1 MKISKKEKKKMKKA
15 LIIVGIV
22 IALIIL
28 IIAIFAGTN
37 NRAISLE
44 EQIYKADSDIQIQ
57 EKRRT
62 DLILNLVDCVK
73 EYDKHE
79 AEVIQATV
87 EARNESQTKVDSVST
102 MIQAVAEAYPEL
114 KASENYKEL
123 MNELSI
129 TENMIAEHRSSYN
142 SQIRAYNKY
151 VRKFP
156 HKQILNM
163 MGYEYIDFK
172 YLEYSE
178 EERQSLNNLF
188 GD

>member
-1 MKISKKEKKKMKKA
+1 MKVK
-15 LIIVGIV
+15 LIIFGIIMAYIV
-22 IALIIL
+22 LN
-28 IIAIFAGTN
+28 IAIFFGVN
-37 NRAISLE
+37 NRAVSLE
-44 EQIYKADSDIQIQ
+44 EQVYKANSDIQIQ

-79 AEVIQATV
+79 AEVIKAAV
-87 EARNESQTKVDSVST
+87 EARTEGESQVDNVT
-102 MIQAVAEAYPEL
+102 TVIQAVAEAYPEL
-114 KASENYKEL
+114 KSNENYKEL

-129 TENMIAEHRSSYN
+129 TENMIAEYRTTYN

-156 HKQILNM
+156 HKQILSV
-163 MGYEYIDFK
+163 MGYEPIEFN

-178 EERQSLNNLF
+178 AETQSISNLF

>member
-1 MKISKKEKKKMKKA
+1 MKVK
-15 LIIVGIV
+15 LIIFGIIMAFIV
-22 IALIIL
+22 LN
-28 IIAIFAGTN
+28 IAIFFGVN
-37 NRAISLE
+37 NRAVSLE
-44 EQIYKADSDIQIQ
+44 EQVYKANSDIQIQ

-79 AEVIQATV
+79 AEVIKAAV
-87 EARNESQTKVDSVST
+87 EARAEGESQVDNATTV
-102 MIQAVAEAYPEL
+102 IQAVAEAYPEL
-114 KASENYKEL
+114 KSNENYKEL

-129 TENMIAEHRSSYN
+129 TENMIAEYRTTYN

-156 HKQILNM
+156 HKQILIV
-163 MGYEYIDFK
+163 MGYEPIEFN

-178 EERQSLNNLF
+178 AETQSINNLF

>member
-1 MKISKKEKKKMKKA
+1 MKVK
-15 LIIVGIV
+15 LIIFGIIMAYIV
-22 IALIIL
+22 LN
-28 IIAIFAGTN
+28 IAIFFGVN
-37 NRAISLE
+37 NRAVSLE
-44 EQIYKADSDIQIQ
+44 EQVYKANSDIQIQ

-79 AEVIQATV
+79 AEVIKAAV
-87 EARNESQTKVDSVST
+87 EARTEGESQVDNVTT

-114 KASENYKEL
+114 KSSENYKEL

-129 TENMIAEHRSSYN
+129 TENMIAEYRTTYN

-156 HKQILNM
+156 HKQILSV
-163 MGYEYIDFK
+163 MGYEPIEFN

-178 EERQSLNNLF
+178 AETQSISNLF

>member
-1 MKISKKEKKKMKKA
+1 MKVK
-15 LIIVGIV
+15 LIIFGIIMTYIV
-22 IALIIL
+22 LN
-28 IIAIFAGTN
+28 IAIFFGVN
-37 NRAISLE
+37 NRAVSLE
-44 EQIYKADSDIQIQ
+44 EQVYKANSDIQIQ

-79 AEVIQATV
+79 AEVIKAAV
-87 EARNESQTKVDSVST
+87 EARTSDQTEVGNVNT
-102 MIQAVAEAYPEL
+102 MLQAVAEAYPEL
-114 KASENYKEL
+114 KSNENYKEL

-129 TENMIAEHRSSYN
+129 TENMIAEYRTTYN

-156 HKQILNM
+156 HKQILSV
-163 MGYEYIDFK
+163 MGYEPIEFN

-178 EERQSLNNLF
+178 AETQSISNLF

>member
-1 MKISKKEKKKMKKA
+1 MKVK
-15 LIIVGIV
+15 LIIFGIIMAYIV
-22 IALIIL
+22 LN
-28 IIAIFAGTN
+28 IAIFFGVN
-37 NRAISLE
+37 NRAVSLE
-44 EQIYKADSDIQIQ
+44 EQVYKANSDIQIQ

-79 AEVIQATV
+79 AEVIKAAV
-87 EARNESQTKVDSVST
+87 EARAADQAEVGNVNT
-102 MIQAVAEAYPEL
+102 MLQAVAEAYPEL
-114 KASENYKEL
+114 KSNENYKEL

-129 TENMIAEHRSSYN
+129 TENMIAEYRTTYN

-156 HKQILNM
+156 HKQILSV
-163 MGYEYIDFK
+163 MGYEPIEFN

-178 EERQSLNNLF
+178 AETQSISNLF

>member
-1 MKISKKEKKKMKKA
+1 MKVK
-15 LIIVGIV
+15 LIIFGIIMAYIV
-22 IALIIL
+22 LN
-28 IIAIFAGTN
+28 IAIFFGVN
-37 NRAISLE
+37 NRAVSLE
-44 EQIYKADSDIQIQ
+44 EQVYKANSDIQIQ

-79 AEVIQATV
+79 AEVIKAAV
-87 EARNESQTKVDSVST
+87 EARAADQTEVGNVNT
-102 MIQAVAEAYPEL
+102 MFQAVAEAYPEL
-114 KASENYKEL
+114 KSNENYKEL

-129 TENMIAEHRSSYN
+129 TENMIAEYRTTYN

-151 VRKFP
+151 IRKFP
-156 HKQILNM
+156 HKQILSV
-163 MGYEYIDFK
+163 MGYEPIEFN

-178 EERQSLNNLF
+178 AETQSISNLF

>member
-1 MKISKKEKKKMKKA
+1 MKVK
-15 LIIVGIV
+15 LIIFGIIMASIV
-22 IALIIL
+22 LN
-28 IIAIFAGTN
+28 IAIFFGVN
-37 NRAISLE
+37 NRAVSLE
-44 EQIYKADSDIQIQ
+44 EQVYKANSDIQIQ

-79 AEVIQATV
+79 AEVIKAAV
-87 EARNESQTKVDSVST
+87 EARAEGNSQVDNATTV
-102 MIQAVAEAYPEL
+102 IQAVAEAYPEL
-114 KASENYKEL
+114 KSNENYKEL

-129 TENMIAEHRSSYN
+129 TENMIAEYRTTYN

-156 HKQILNM
+156 HKQILSV
-163 MGYEYIDFK
+163 MGYEPIEFN

-178 EERQSLNNLF
+178 AETQSISNLF

>member
-1 MKISKKEKKKMKKA
+1 MKVK
-15 LIIVGIV
+15 LIIFGIIMAYIV
-22 IALIIL
+22 LN
-28 IIAIFAGTN
+28 IAIFFGVN
-37 NRAISLE
+37 NRAVSLE
-44 EQIYKADSDIQIQ
+44 EQVYKANSDIQIQ

-79 AEVIQATV
+79 AEVIKAAV
-87 EARNESQTKVDSVST
+87 EARTADQTEVGNVNT
-102 MIQAVAEAYPEL
+102 MLQAVAEAYPEL
-114 KASENYKEL
+114 KSNENYKEL

-129 TENMIAEHRSSYN
+129 TENMIAEYRTTYN

-156 HKQILNM
+156 HKQILSV
-163 MGYEYIDFK
+163 MGYEPIEFN

-178 EERQSLNNLF
+178 AETQSISNLF

>member
-1 MKISKKEKKKMKKA
+1 MKVK
-15 LIIVGIV
+15 LIIFGIIMAYIV
-22 IALIIL
+22 LN
-28 IIAIFAGTN
+28 IAIFFGVN
-37 NRAISLE
+37 NRAVSLE
-44 EQIYKADSDIQIQ
+44 EQVYKANSDIQIQ

-79 AEVIQATV
+79 AEVIKAAV
-87 EARNESQTKVDSVST
+87 EARAADQTEVGNVNT
-102 MIQAVAEAYPEL
+102 MLQAVAEAYPEL
-114 KASENYKEL
+114 KSNENYKEL

-129 TENMIAEHRSSYN
+129 TENMIAEYRTTYN

-156 HKQILNM
+156 HKQLLSV
-163 MGYEYIDFK
+163 MGYEPIEFN

-178 EERQSLNNLF
+178 AETQSISNLF

>member
-1 MKISKKEKKKMKKA
+1 MK
-15 LIIVGIV
+15 VR
-22 IALIIL
+22 L
-28 IIAIFAGTN
+28 IIAGIIMAYVLLNVALFAGIS
-37 NRAISLE
+37 NRAVSLE
-44 EQIYKADSDIQIQ
+44 EQVYKANSDIQIQ

-79 AEVIQATV
+79 AEVIKAAV
-87 EARNESQTKVDSVST
+87 EARAADQTEVSNAST

-114 KASENYKEL
+114 KSNENYKEL

-142 SQIRAYNKY
+142 SQIRSYNKY

-156 HKQILNM
+156 HKQILSV
-163 MGYEYIDFK
+163 MGYEPIDFN

-178 EERQSLNNLF
+178 AETQSLSNLF

>member
-1 MKISKKEKKKMKKA
+1 MKVK
-15 LIIVGIV
+15 LIIFGIIMAY
-22 IALIIL
+22 IALN
-28 IIAIFAGTN
+28 IAIFFGVN
-37 NRAISLE
+37 NRAVSLE
-44 EQIYKADSDIQIQ
+44 EQVYKANSDIQIQ

-79 AEVIQATV
+79 AEVIKAAV
-87 EARNESQTKVDSVST
+87 EARAADQTEADNVNT
-102 MIQAVAEAYPEL
+102 MLQAVAEAYPEL
-114 KASENYKEL
+114 KSNENYKEL

-129 TENMIAEHRSSYN
+129 TENMIAEYRTTYN

-156 HKQILNM
+156 HKQILSV
-163 MGYEYIDFK
+163 MGYEPIEFS

-178 EERQSLNNLF
+178 AETQSISNLF

>member
-1 MKISKKEKKKMKKA
+1 MKAK
-15 LIIVGIV
+15 LIIFGIIMAYIV
-22 IALIIL
+22 LN
-28 IIAIFAGTN
+28 IAIFFGVN
-37 NRAISLE
+37 NRAVSLE
-44 EQIYKADSDIQIQ
+44 EQVYKANSDIQIQ

-79 AEVIQATV
+79 AEVIKAAV
-87 EARNESQTKVDSVST
+87 EARAADQTEVGNVNT
-102 MIQAVAEAYPEL
+102 MLQAVAEAYPEL
-114 KASENYKEL
+114 KSNENYKEL

-129 TENMIAEHRSSYN
+129 TENMIAEYRTTYN

-156 HKQILNM
+156 HKQILSV
-163 MGYEYIDFK
+163 MGYEPIEFN

-178 EERQSLNNLF
+178 VETQSISNLF

>member
-1 MKISKKEKKKMKKA
+1 MKVK
-15 LIIVGIV
+15 LIIFGIIMAYIV
-22 IALIIL
+22 LN
-28 IIAIFAGTN
+28 IAILFGVN
-37 NRAISLE
+37 NRAVSLE
-44 EQIYKADSDIQIQ
+44 EQVYKANSDIQIQ

-79 AEVIQATV
+79 AEVIKAAV
-87 EARNESQTKVDSVST
+87 EARAADQTEVGNVNT
-102 MIQAVAEAYPEL
+102 MLQAVAEAYPEL
-114 KASENYKEL
+114 KSNENYKEL

-129 TENMIAEHRSSYN
+129 TENMIAEYRTTYN

-156 HKQILNM
+156 HKQILSV
-163 MGYEYIDFK
+163 MGYEPIEFN

-178 EERQSLNNLF
+178 AETQSIRNLF

>member
-1 MKISKKEKKKMKKA
+1 MKKV
-15 LIIVGIV
+15 LISVGIV

-28 IIAIFAGTN
+28 NVAIFAGTN

-44 EQIYKADSDIQIQ
+44 EQVYKADSDIHIQ

-79 AEVIQATV
+79 AEVIQAAV
-87 EARNESQTKVDSVST
+87 EARTADQTEADNVTT

-114 KASENYKEL
+114 KSSENYKEL

-129 TENMIAEHRSSYN
+129 AENMIAEHRSTYN

-156 HKQILNM
+156 HKQILSV
-163 MGYEYIDFK
+163 MGYEPIEFN

-178 EERQSLNNLF
+178 AETQSISNLF

>member
-1 MKISKKEKKKMKKA
+1 MKVK
-15 LIIVGIV
+15 LIIFGIIMAYIV
-22 IALIIL
+22 LN
-28 IIAIFAGTN
+28 IAIFFGLN
-37 NRAISLE
+37 NRAVSLE
-44 EQIYKADSDIQIQ
+44 EQVYKANSDIQIQ

-73 EYDKHE
+73 EYDKYE
-79 AEVIQATV
+79 AEVIKAAV
-87 EARNESQTKVDSVST
+87 EARAADQTEVGNVNT
-102 MIQAVAEAYPEL
+102 MLQAVAEAYPEL
-114 KASENYKEL
+114 KSNENYKEL

-129 TENMIAEHRSSYN
+129 TENMIAEYRTTYN

-156 HKQILNM
+156 HKQILSV
-163 MGYEYIDFK
+163 MGYEPIEFN

-178 EERQSLNNLF
+178 AETQSISNLF

>member
-1 MKISKKEKKKMKKA
+1 MKVK
-15 LIIVGIV
+15 LIIFGIIMAYIV
-22 IALIIL
+22 LN
-28 IIAIFAGTN
+28 IAIFFGVN
-37 NRAISLE
+37 NRTVSLE
-44 EQIYKADSDIQIQ
+44 EQVYKANSDIQIQ

-79 AEVIQATV
+79 AEVIRAAV
-87 EARNESQTKVDSVST
+87 EARVADQTEVGNVNT
-102 MIQAVAEAYPEL
+102 MLQAVAEAYPEL
-114 KASENYKEL
+114 KSNENYKEL
-123 MNELSI
+123 MNELAI
-129 TENMIAEHRSSYN
+129 TENMIAEYRTTYN

-156 HKQILNM
+156 HKQILSV
-163 MGYEYIDFK
+163 MGYEPIEFN

-178 EERQSLNNLF
+178 AETQSISNLF

>member
-1 MKISKKEKKKMKKA
+1 MKVK
-15 LIIVGIV
+15 LIIFGIIMAYIV
-22 IALIIL
+22 LN
-28 IIAIFAGTN
+28 IAIFFGVN
-37 NRAISLE
+37 NRAVSLE
-44 EQIYKADSDIQIQ
+44 EQVYKANSDIQIQ

-79 AEVIQATV
+79 AEVIKAAV
-87 EARNESQTKVDSVST
+87 EARAADQTEVGNVNT
-102 MIQAVAEAYPEL
+102 MLQAVAEAYPEL
-114 KASENYKEL
+114 KSNENYKEL

-129 TENMIAEHRSSYN
+129 TENMIAEYRTTYN

-156 HKQILNM
+156 HKQILSV
-163 MGYEYIDFK
+163 MGYEPIEFN

-178 EERQSLNNLF
+178 AETQSISNLF

>member
-1 MKISKKEKKKMKKA
+1 MKVK
-15 LIIVGIV
+15 LIIFGIIMAWIV
-22 IALIIL
+22 LN
-28 IIAIFAGTN
+28 IAIFFGVN
-37 NRAISLE
+37 NRAVSLE
-44 EQIYKADSDIQIQ
+44 EQVYKANSDIQIQ

-79 AEVIQATV
+79 AEVIKAAV
-87 EARNESQTKVDSVST
+87 EARAEGNSQVDNATTV
-102 MIQAVAEAYPEL
+102 IQAVAEAYPEL
-114 KASENYKEL
+114 KSNENYKEL

-129 TENMIAEHRSSYN
+129 TENMIAEYRTTYN

-156 HKQILNM
+156 HKQILSV
-163 MGYEYIDFK
+163 MGYEPIEFNYM
-172 YLEYSE
+172 EYSE
-178 EERQSLNNLF
+178 AETQSISNLF

>member
-1 MKISKKEKKKMKKA
+1 MKVK
-15 LIIVGIV
+15 LIIFGIIMAYIV
-22 IALIIL
+22 LN
-28 IIAIFAGTN
+28 IAIFFGVN
-37 NRAISLE
+37 NRAVSLE
-44 EQIYKADSDIQIQ
+44 EQVYKANSDIQIQ

-79 AEVIQATV
+79 AEVIKAAV
-87 EARNESQTKVDSVST
+87 EARAADQTEVGNVNT
-102 MIQAVAEAYPEL
+102 MLQAVAEAYPEL
-114 KASENYKEL
+114 KSNENYKEL

-129 TENMIAEHRSSYN
+129 TENMIAEYRTTYN

-156 HKQILNM
+156 HKQILSV
-163 MGYEYIDFK
+163 MGYEPIEFN

-178 EERQSLNNLF
+178 TETQSISNLF